1 MIKLYIVVSP
11 GNNLQAWFLGS
22 YVDDKCKWL
31 FGGRSKEVFRSRQEF
46 GLLNKMYLKR
56 KEVVKC

>member
-1 MIKLYIVVSP
+1 MSP

-31 FGGRSKEVFRSRQEF
+31 FGGRSEEVFRSKQEF
-46 GLLNKMYLKR
+46 GSLNKMYLKR
-56 KEVVKC
+56 KEIVKC